1 MSDPVKPLDL
11 NNGRVVYGRLLSYVK
26 PYLAAFIF
34 AIVGMLIVAATEVGF
49 AALMEPMLDGTFVD
63 KNPNTI
69 TLVPILII
77 SVFLIR
83 GVGSFAVTFCMAWVG
98 RHVIKDLRKEMFE
111 HFLCLPTR
119 FYDNHASGQLISKLI
134 YDAEQVADASSR
146 AITVLIQ
153 DSLTII
159 GLLAWMFYINWQL
172 ALLFLV
178 LGPLLS
184 VLVVGVNKRLRRI
197 SKRLQNSVGDV
208 THITQE
214 TIEAQR
220 VIKVFGGQNHERDKF
235 VVANEDNRRQFMKIV
250 MTNAASVPI
259 VQLMAAC
266 LLAGIVYLASRPET
280 QDQISVGVFMSF
292 ITAMLLLFP
301 PLKRLTTVNAILQRG
316 IAASQSIFAFLLEA
330 KENDTGTEIITGS
343 QGQIAFKNVCFR
355 YNKQAGDVLNHINFA
370 VSPGQVIAFV
380 GKSGSGKSTLVSLLP
395 RFYNISRGEICL
407 DGINI
412 NAIEL
417 ASLRRQIALVS
428 QEITLFNDTVR
439 HNIAY
444 GSLETASEDRII
456 QAAKFAHAMEF
467 IEHLPNGLDTMVGE
481 HGVLLSGGQRQRLAI
496 ARAILKD
503 APVLILD
510 EATSSLDT
518 ESERYIQSALDSLM
532 KSRTTFV
539 IAHRLSTIE
548 QADTIVVM
556 HQGKIVEMGNHQTLI
571 KQGGHYAALHKMQ
584 FRESE

>member
-1 MSDPVKPLDL
+1 MSNSMKSLDL
-11 NNGRVVYGRLLSYVK
+11 NSGRAVYGRLLSYVK
-26 PYLAAFIF
+26 PYLGAFIF

-49 AALMEPMLDGTFVD
+49 AALMQPMLDGNFVD
-63 KNPNTI
+63 KNPDTI
-69 TLVPILII
+69 MLVPILII

-159 GLLAWMFYINWQL
+159 GLLAWMFYIEWQL

-220 VIKVFGGQNHERDKF
+220 VIKVFGGQHHEREKF
-235 VVANEDNRRQFMKIV
+235 VVANENNRRQFMKIV

-266 LLAGIVYLASRPET
+266 LLAAIVYIASRPET
-280 QDQISVGVFMSF
+280 QEQISVGVFMSF

-316 IAASQSIFAFLLEA
+316 IAASQSIFAFLLEE
-330 KENDTGTEIITGS
+330 KEKNTGTDVIADS
-343 QGQIAFKNVCFR
+343 QGQVEFKNVYFR
-355 YNKQAGDVLNHINFA
+355 YNDQSGDVLNNISFS

-395 RFYNISRGEICL
+395 RFYNISQGEICL

-417 ASLRRQIALVS
+417 TRLRQQIALVS

-444 GSLETASEDRII
+444 GRLETASEARIV

-467 IEHLPNGLDTMVGE
+467 IEQLPKGLDTMVGE

-548 QADTIVVM
+548 QADIIIVM
-556 HQGKIVEMGNHQTLI
+556 HQGSIVEMGDHQTLI
-571 KQGGHYAALHKMQ
+571 KQGGHYATLHKMQ

>member
-1 MSDPVKPLDL
+1 MSDSVKPLDL
-11 NNGRVVYGRLLSYVK
+11 NDGYVVYGRLLSYVK

-49 AALMEPMLDGTFVD
+49 AALMEPMLDGNFVD
-63 KNPNTI
+63 KNPDTI
-69 TLVPILII
+69 MLIPVLII
-77 SVFLIR
+77 GVFLIR
-83 GVGSFAVTFCMAWVG
+83 GVGSFTVTFCMAWVG

-159 GLLAWMFYINWQL
+159 GLLAWMFYIKWQL

-184 VLVVGVNKRLRRI
+184 VLVVVVNKRLRRI

-220 VIKVFGGQNHERDKF
+220 VIKVFGGQNHEREKF
-235 VVANEDNRRQFMKIV
+235 IVANENNRRQFMKIV

-266 LLAGIVYLASRPET
+266 LLAGIVYLASRPEI
-280 QDQISVGVFMSF
+280 QEQISVGVFMSF

-330 KENDTGTEIITGS
+330 KENDNGTKVIASS
-343 QGQIAFKNVCFR
+343 QGRVEFNNVCFR
-355 YNKQAGDVLNHINFA
+355 YNQQAGDVLNHISFS

-395 RFYNISRGEICL
+395 RFYNISHGEICL

-412 NAIEL
+412 NGIEL
-417 ASLRRQIALVS
+417 ASLRQQIALVS
-428 QEITLFNDTVR
+428 QDITLFNDTVR

-444 GSLETASEDRII
+444 GCLETASEKRIV
-456 QAAKFAHAMEF
+456 QAAKYAHAMEF
-467 IEHLPNGLDTMVGE
+467 IEQLPNGLDTMVGE

-518 ESERYIQSALDSLM
+518 ESERYIQSALESLM

-548 QADTIVVM
+548 QADTIIVM
-556 HQGKIVEMGNHQTLI
+556 HQGKIIEMGNHQTLI

-584 FRESE
+584 FRESS